1 MSNETCHN
9 GVSGN
14 WFFEIEQ
21 PNMDFFVEISRQPM
35 SLQDIETRFIPDTLW
50 GFFHGGKIRDSFL
63 SAD

>member
-1 MSNETCHN
+1 
-9 GVSGN
+9 
-14 WFFEIEQ
+14 
-21 PNMDFFVEISRQPM
+21 MDFFVEISRQPM